1 MRWLVILCGLALFYS
16 HTFADSFFFGGEGTG
31 WTDHVNDKAVYNE
44 DFSMTLEGGIPVGK
58 NLYLNADV
66 FSYHMISDRSDTSHF
81 DHRVSG
87 INSFVSFAFL
97 PFVVLRGEGRHDDD
111 ILMNSFF
118 WTLFLLNPT
127 VEYFFWKGWVPVSV
141 SAGYKMDWF
150 AFSPGRKFYF
160 RPHADLNINF
170 MVLRVSASYAYVVT
184 NTYELKR
191 GPRFY
196 LKVYLGWVDRDS
208 SDSKF

>member
-16 HTFADSFFFGGEGTG
+16 HAFADNIFFGGEG
-31 WTDHVNDKAVYNE
+31 VNEEFNLA
-44 DFSMTLEGGIPVGK
+44 MEGEIFHAGK

-66 FSYHMISDRSDTSHF
+66 LSLHVISDRNDTS
-81 DHRVSG
+81 RYGSRISG
-87 INSFVSFAFL
+87 INSLVTLASFPYIL
-97 PFVVLRGEGRHDDD
+97 SHGEGKHDDN
-111 ILMNSFF
+111 ILF

-127 VEYFFWKGWVPVSV
+127 VEYFFWKGWIPVSV

-208 SDSKF
+208 NE

>member
-1 MRWLVILCGLALFYS
+1 MRRLVVLCCLVFFYS

-44 DFSMTLEGGIPVGK
+44 DFSMTFEGGIPVVK

-97 PFVVLRGEGRHDDD
+97 PFVVLRGDGRHDDD

-170 MVLRVSASYAYVVT
+170 MLLRVSASYAYVVT

-196 LKVYLGWVDRDS
+196 LKVSLGWVDRDS
-208 SDSKF
+208 NE

>member
-1 MRWLVILCGLALFYS
+1 MRCLVILCGLALFYS

-87 INSFVSFAFL
+87 INSFFSFAFL
-97 PFVVLRGEGRHDDD
+97 PFVVLRG
-111 ILMNSFF
+111 
-118 WTLFLLNPT
+118 
-127 VEYFFWKGWVPVSV
+127 PVSV

-208 SDSKF
+208 NE

>member
-1 MRWLVILCGLALFYS
+1 MRCLVILCSLALFYS
-16 HTFADSFFFGGEGTG
+16 QAFADSFFFGGEGTG

-44 DFSMTLEGGIPVGK
+44 DLSMTLEGGIPVGK

-66 FSYHMISDRSDTSHF
+66 FSYHMISDRSDTSRF

-208 SDSKF
+208 NE

>member
-1 MRWLVILCGLALFYS
+1 MHRIVVLCCLVFFCS
-16 HTFADSFFFGGEGTG
+16 HAFADGFFFGGEGTG
-31 WTDHVNDKAVYNE
+31 WTAHVNDKAVYNE
-44 DFSMTLEGGIPVGK
+44 DFSLTLDGEIEIAK

-66 FSYHMISDRSDTSHF
+66 FSYHMISDRSDTSHLE
-81 DHRVSG
+81 HRVSG
-87 INSFVSFAFL
+87 INSIVALAFL
-97 PFVVLRGEGRHDDD
+97 PFVCLHGEGHRDDD
-111 ILMNSFF
+111 VLMNVFF
-118 WTLFLLNPT
+118 GSLFLLNPT

-196 LKVYLGWVDRDS
+196 LKVYLGWVDRDF

>member
-1 MRWLVILCGLALFYS
+1 MRCLVILCSLALFYS
-16 HTFADSFFFGGEGTG
+16 QAFADSFFFGGEGTG

-44 DFSMTLEGGIPVGK
+44 DLSMTLEGGIPVGK

-66 FSYHMISDRSDTSHF
+66 FSYHMISDRSDTNHF

-208 SDSKF
+208 NE

>member
-16 HTFADSFFFGGEGTG
+16 HTFADNIFLCVEG
-31 WTDHVNDKAVYNE
+31 VNEEFNMA
-44 DFSMTLEGGIPVGK
+44 LEGEIFHAGK
-58 NLYLNADV
+58 NFYLNADALSLHV
-66 FSYHMISDRSDTSHF
+66 ISDRSDTSHF
-81 DHRVSG
+81 ENRISG
-87 INSFVSFAFL
+87 INSLVTLAFFPYIL
-97 PFVVLRGEGRHDDD
+97 SRGEGHHDDD

-160 RPHADLNINF
+160 RPHADLNINL
-170 MVLRVSASYAYVVT
+170 MLLRVSVSYAYVVT
-184 NTYELKR
+184 NTYDLKR

-196 LKVYLGWVDRDS
+196 LKVCLGWVDRDS
-208 SDSKF
+208 E

>member
-1 MRWLVILCGLALFYS
+1 MRRIVILCCLIFFCS
-16 HTFADSFFFGGEGTG
+16 HAFADNVFFGGEG
-31 WTDHVNDKAVYNE
+31 VNEEFNLA
-44 DFSMTLEGGIPVGK
+44 MEGEIFHAGK

-66 FSYHMISDRSDTSHF
+66 LSLHVISDRNDTSHF

-97 PFVVLRGEGRHDDD
+97 PFVVLSGDGRHDDD

-127 VEYFFWKGWVPVSV
+127 VEYFFWKGWIPVSV

-191 GPRFY
+191 GPPFY

-208 SDSKF
+208 NE